1 MSAWNAGYH
10 AFGAFAGLVTSGMAG
25 VVLTGT
31 SPAPPPVRPCD
42 LAPAVSSSAVAPAGT
57 LVSGSP
63 TPSSGPAGNPSP
75 SSAVLAPS
83 AVLCLQVQTLPGT
96 PVQVGQSIRYAI
108 WVWFAGGVAG
118 DATVSVTAGP
128 GSLSPVFEVCPLP
141 GTATCSTATSGPP
154 AELVATLA
162 VPSQDAGALLTLTA
176 TATSPQAALPA
187 TGWAS
192 VRVSKPPVPTPVATA
207 PAPGVGVTVP
217 PSTLPPV
224 ALAPAT
230 SPLGV
235 PTAAP
240 LPTLPAPVTSPG
252 AGPAFTPPPATGQ
265 PIVPLQAANVS
276 AQFPLSAHA
285 IGGQIIGLAA
295 LAAATTIAIARLTLR
310 KRQP

>member
-1 MSAWNAGYH
+1 
-10 AFGAFAGLVTSGMAG
+10 
-25 VVLTGT
+25 
-31 SPAPPPVRPCD
+31 
-42 LAPAVSSSAVAPAGT
+42 
-57 LVSGSP
+57 
-63 TPSSGPAGNPSP
+63 
-75 SSAVLAPS
+75 
-83 AVLCLQVQTLPGT
+83 LCLQVQALPGT

-108 WVWFAGGVAG
+108 WVWFAGGVTG
-118 DATVSVTAGP
+118 DATVGVAAGP
-128 GSLSPVFEVCPLP
+128 GSLSPVFAVCPLP
-141 GTATCSTATSGPP
+141 GTATCSTVASGSP

-162 VPSQDAGALLTLTA
+162 FPPQDAGTLLTLTA

-187 TGWAS
+187 TAWAS
-192 VRVSKPPVPTPVATA
+192 VRVSKPPTPTPATST

-217 PSTLPPV
+217 PSTLPPGTLPPG

-230 SPLGV
+230 LPLGE

-252 AGPAFTPPPATGQ
+252 VVPAFTPPPTTAQ
-265 PIVPLQAANVS
+265 SIVPLQVANVS